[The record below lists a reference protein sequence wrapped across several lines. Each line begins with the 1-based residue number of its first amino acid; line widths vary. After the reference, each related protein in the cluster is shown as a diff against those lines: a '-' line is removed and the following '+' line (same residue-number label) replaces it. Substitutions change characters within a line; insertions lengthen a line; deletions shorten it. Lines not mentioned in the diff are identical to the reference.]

1 MLPGPNC
8 RESGKLEAPVDVVSR
23 LAGEYNESTVTD
35 VEGLQLMKGNDDDDQ
50 DGDEDQD
57 EDEATEFGEKDE
69 VITEGIDDVID
80 GRRVISSHRSGTEM
94 DEIENLNERLV
105 GLDNGCFC
113 GEVGYLKDS
122 GIATPTM
129 STRELLI
136 GGDFTDR
143 TGDKND
149 GTAGFY
155 GIMTFVKKRDS
166 PEVPEEYD
174 RSTIVIEQAEDAM
187 YGQDMERTG
196 VG

>member
-35 VEGLQLMKGNDDDDQ
+35 VEGLRLTNGNDE
-50 DGDEDQD
+50 G
-57 EDEATEFGEKDE
+57 AEFGEKDE

-80 GRRVISSHRSGTEM
+80 ERRVIASHGSGTEM
-94 DEIENLNERLV
+94 DEFENLNERLV

-113 GEVGYLKDS
+113 GEVVYLKDS
-122 GIATPTM
+122 GIETPTI
-129 STRELLI
+129 STRELLR

-143 TGDKND
+143 TSDKKH
-149 GTAGFY
+149 GSTEFY
-155 GIMTFVKKRDS
+155 GILTFVKKRDR

-174 RSTIVIEQAEDAM
+174 RSTIVIEQAEDAI